1 MIKCRWHHQYQT
13 NYVTEYVLSRLVQL
27 RLKNLKA
34 KYGVNVT
41 RQQPIRRQYLP
52 ITGRCFSENGH
63 FVSTLCWERVT
74 SKAKEVVLSIMSRRI
89 HPAFQ
94 TKTVVK
100 LECKYCERRICA
112 RGMRALLL
120 ADTKVELYS
129 TDLPP
134 EK

>member
-1 MIKCRWHHQYQT
+1 M
-13 NYVTEYVLSRLVQL
+13 
-27 RLKNLKA
+27 
-34 KYGVNVT
+34 NVT
-41 RQQPIRRQYLP
+41 RQQPIRRQYFP
-52 ITGRCFSENGH
+52 ITGTAISERPFCDDAVLGK
-63 FVSTLCWERVT
+63 FYVEE
-74 SKAKEVVLSIMSRRI
+74 KAKKVVLLAGKMSRRV

-94 TKTVVK
+94 TKSVVK